1 MNKYIKVPLV
11 GLLLLVGSS
20 TAAAEWGGWV
30 GVERD
35 IDAKS
40 NDLSLGA
47 SAPLPWDFAIS
58 GEFDFKGAGN
68 KIDMEVDNID
78 FNVTKKVGL
87 ASFYADT
94 DLDNSFEWKETSVGI
109 KFKF

>member
-40 NDLSLGA
+40 NDLSLVA
-47 SAPLPWDFAIS
+47 TAPLPWEFAIS
-58 GEFDFKGAGN
+58 
-68 KIDMEVDNID
+68 
-78 FNVTKKVGL
+78 
-87 ASFYADT
+87 
-94 DLDNSFEWKETSVGI
+94 
-109 KFKF
+109 